1 MKNTLR
7 TICIILIVS
16 LLLAMPAYA
25 ETMTETRGSAFFDSY
40 GTALEKTSSTS
51 FRIWF
56 DVDANLATMDVLGV
70 SEITVYRSKDQQN
83 WTTIRTYTMGI
94 YPEMVDQNTSS
105 HAGFV
110 THQYARAGYYYTA
123 YVTFYAQNST
133 GIGERYVYTQIIQM

>member
-7 TICIILIVS
+7 TICVILIVS
-16 LLLAMPAYA
+16 LLLAIPAGA
-25 ETMTETRGSAFFDSY
+25 ESTTETRGSAFFAAYSV
-40 GTALEKTSSTS
+40 ALEKTSSTS

-56 DVDANLATMDVLGV
+56 EVDANLATMDVLGV

-83 WTTIRTYTMGI
+83 WTTIRTYTMGV

-105 HAGFV
+105 HGGYV
-110 THQYARAGYYYTA
+110 THQYARAGYYYRA

-133 GIGERYVYTQIIQM
+133 GIGERYVYTGILSM

>member
-7 TICIILIVS
+7 TICIILTVS

-25 ETMTETRGSAFFDSY
+25 ESTAEQRGSIFFDSY

-70 SEITVYRSKDQQN
+70 SEIIVYRSKDQQN
-83 WTTIRTYTMGI
+83 WTRMRIYTMGV

-105 HAGFV
+105 HAGYV
-110 THQYARAGYYYTA
+110 THQYATSGYYYTA
-123 YVTFYAQNST
+123 YVTFYARNSA
-133 GIGERYVYTQIIQM
+133 GIGERYVYTQIIKM